1 MISSPSMA
9 VRWSPRHSKP
19 RLPRARTTLR
29 WRSDDGGAIMVIDG
43 MARHVMIRVLE
54 ETDLGEP
61 GDVAGDLLAALD
73 AAGYQIVQKM
83 ARATKEAA
91 AQVVTSLCDDPA
103 VWLNHVGEKKLDI
116 IQRRIEDALDAVT
129 APEGWQIVPREPT
142 PAMRQAGA
150 APWTMDARITPNAR
164 ITAQAIYRAMLA
176 AAPKPE

>member
-1 MISSPSMA
+1 
-9 VRWSPRHSKP
+9 
-19 RLPRARTTLR
+19 
-29 WRSDDGGAIMVIDG
+29 MVIDG

-61 GDVAGDLLAALD
+61 GNVAGDLLAALD

-103 VWLNHVGEKKLDI
+103 VWLNHVGEKKLDL

-129 APEGWQIVPREPT
+129 PPEGWQIVPKEPT

-150 APWTMDARITPNAR
+150 APWTIDARITPNAP
-164 ITAQAIYRAMLA
+164 ITAQTIYRAMLA

>member
-1 MISSPSMA
+1 
-9 VRWSPRHSKP
+9 
-19 RLPRARTTLR
+19 
-29 WRSDDGGAIMVIDG
+29 MVIDG
-43 MARHVMIRVLE
+43 MAKHVMIRVLE

-73 AAGYQIVQKM
+73 AAGYQIVPKM

-91 AQVVTSLCDDPA
+91 AQVVTSLCDDPS

-129 APEGWQIVPREPT
+129 APEGWQIVPKEPT

-150 APWTMDARITPNAR
+150 APWTMDARIRPNTP
-164 ITAQAIYRAMLA
+164 ITAHTIYRAMLA

>member
-1 MISSPSMA
+1 
-9 VRWSPRHSKP
+9 
-19 RLPRARTTLR
+19 
-29 WRSDDGGAIMVIDG
+29 MVIEG
-43 MARHVMIRVLE
+43 MAKHVMIRVLE
-54 ETDLGEP
+54 ETDLNEP
-61 GDVAGDLLAALD
+61 GNVADDLLAALD

-91 AQVVTSLCDDPA
+91 AEVVTSLCDDPA

-116 IQRRIEDALDAVT
+116 IQRRIEDALDSVT
-129 APEGWQIVPREPT
+129 APEGWQIVPMEPT

-150 APWTMDARITPNAR
+150 APWTIDARIRPKAP